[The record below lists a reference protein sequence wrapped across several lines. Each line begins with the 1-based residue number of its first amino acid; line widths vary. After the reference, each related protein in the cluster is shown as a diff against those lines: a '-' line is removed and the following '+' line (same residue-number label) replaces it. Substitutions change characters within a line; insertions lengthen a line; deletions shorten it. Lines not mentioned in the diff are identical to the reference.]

1 MCKVRMLRALL
12 NQRLSAA
19 VEEILVAV
27 ETTIAEYEEELCRSK
42 EEIERQR
49 QLLDAVFKSPLEVGL
64 HQAGVSPEHRQHEP
78 ESHSVKEEEEEEKQ
92 EHFPSVGPEQQR
104 EAELLRVKEEKKEEE
119 EEDEEEEVQ
128 VREQLEPLTELPDKQ
143 VMGFLKNYR
152 TRFVK
157 LNSKKST
164 QADEQLTATEQ
175 WILDNF
181 AYLRPHIKKRRGRR
195 THQASS
201 KTQSQARPAA
211 IASDSDVDD
220 TVPSTSA
227 VCGRRRAQAGSRP
240 SGWAGRDVAAVP
252 GDAHELLSQLLS
264 RADQAAQRRIGHSA
278 ALPSHEAEVKRF
290 TQYLKALMMNIPE
303 GQT

>member
-1 MCKVRMLRALL
+1 MFYDSCLDEFKDPSIKRAMVK
-12 NQRLSAA
+12 Q
-19 VEEILVAV
+19 
-27 ETTIAEYEEELCRSK
+27 
-42 EEIERQR
+42 
-49 QLLDAVFKSPLEVGL
+49 F
-64 HQAGVSPEHRQHEP
+64 
-78 ESHSVKEEEEEEKQ
+78 VKEQ
-92 EHFPSVGPEQQR
+92 FEHKGRPAP
-104 EAELLRVKEEKKEEE
+104 
-119 EEDEEEEVQ
+119 
-128 VREQLEPLTELPDKQ
+128 TYKQ

-164 QADEQLTATEQ
+164 QADQELTATEQ

-201 KTQSQARPAA
+201 KTRLHGRPAP

-220 TVPSTSA
+220 PVPSTSA

-240 SGWAGRDVAAVP
+240 SGRAGRDVAAVP
-252 GDAHELLSQLLS
+252 GDANELLSQLLS
-264 RADQAAQRRIGHSA
+264 RADQAAQRRIGHTA

-290 TQYLKALMMNIPE
+290 TQYLKALMMNVPE